1 MTCGRR
7 ADFGTGKSAVGTWPI
22 CYKLLMVMPTIFGHL
37 IYTQLILKQILGM
50 AVFNRNLQSIKHG
63 NEVDKIKQGKK

>member
-1 MTCGRR
+1 
-7 ADFGTGKSAVGTWPI
+7 
-22 CYKLLMVMPTIFGHL
+22 MVMPTIFGHL
-37 IYTQLILKQILGM
+37 IYAQLILKQILGM